1 MARSCVRP
9 VRASWWLA
17 VALASAMPLE
27 SQEETTA
34 PSARAT
40 TSATELPLGAE
51 SVLYPVRDRVFRAFP
66 GGRRAVVLFYEHFE
80 DILAVSLAE
89 PEVREAGIAWLL
101 SWQEPL
107 RALVDGDLTAA
118 LSAEHVSSL
127 QQYVEVMKAK
137 GSPTLRAALDLEQR
151 RMQVSEWAGLA
162 LQDFLQHVEQLSCE
176 ESETVLC
183 LNGGRYRVEA
193 RWQTVEGRT
202 GTARA
207 VQLTSDTGVFW
218 FFDREN
224 LEVIVK
230 VLDACSFSG
239 HHWLFAA
246 GLTDVEVE
254 LTVADTETGIVR
266 TYENALATPFQPI
279 QDTAAF
285 SACGS
290 PKAHERSSQADLAPR
305 PRSAP
310 RIGARVAGHSPLSR
324 KLESGRTCVPS
335 ATSLCLAGGRFEV
348 QMDWRTADGDEG
360 QGMAVPLA
368 EDTGSF
374 WFFDGDNLEAIVKV
388 LDGCGV
394 NARHWVFV
402 AGLTDVDVTTTVT
415 DLETGSTRTYRSSLG
430 RPFSPVQDTSAFAN
444 C

>member
-1 MARSCVRP
+1 MTTPNGPSPVTCLSVAAALWMAGLLVLGTEAAASPATRSESA
-9 VRASWWLA
+9 AS
-17 VALASAMPLE
+17 
-27 SQEETTA
+27 
-34 PSARAT
+34 
-40 TSATELPLGAE
+40 ELPLGAE
-51 SVLYPVRDRVFRAFP
+51 AVLYPVRDRVFGKFP
-66 GGRRAVVLFYEHFE
+66 GGRRAVALFYEHFE

-127 QQYVEVMKAK
+127 QKYVEVMKAK

-224 LEVIVK
+224 LEVMVK

-239 HHWLFAA
+239 HQWLFAA

-290 PKAHERSSQADLAPR
+290 PKAHERSPQADLETPPR
-305 PRSAP
+305 
-310 RIGARVAGHSPLSR
+310 GALRVDGQHSPLSR
-324 KLESGRTCVPS
+324 KLESGRTCVPTV
-335 ATSLCLAGGRFEV
+335 TSLCLAGGRFEV

-394 NARHWVFV
+394 NSRRWVFL

-415 DLETGSTRTYRSSLG
+415 DLETGSTRTYRNSLG
-430 RPFSPVQDTSAFAN
+430 RPFMPVQDTSAFAN